1 MRLLKSKEAD
11 KSKNGKLGQ
20 KKMSAIKLDPNPSLN
35 SNLITIFFAFQELI
49 KDMLV
54 AEKLA
59 SSIMTDVQSVLREFR
74 KEVMISSISHSRFGH
89 YFCSNLYGH
98 APRGPKGV
106 KKLDFFLQIKLLS

>member
-1 MRLLKSKEAD
+1 MLKSKEAD

-74 KEVMISSISHSRFGH
+74 KEV
-89 YFCSNLYGH
+89 CSVLTLM
-98 APRGPKGV
+98 V
-106 KKLDFFLQIKLLS
+106 L